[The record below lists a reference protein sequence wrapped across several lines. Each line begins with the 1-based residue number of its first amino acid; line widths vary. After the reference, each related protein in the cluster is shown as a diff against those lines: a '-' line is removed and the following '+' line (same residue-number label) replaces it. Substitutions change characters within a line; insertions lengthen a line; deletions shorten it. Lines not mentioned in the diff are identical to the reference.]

1 MRTIKIIHKVNRANP
16 RLSDEE
22 VDPLEVDDAE
32 SITSN
37 RSTEGWVPW
46 DMDDLID
53 IYRIIEERMP
63 QKQRVVMEAF
73 LSGQSNKDIDVTEKF
88 FRYHLEKGIE
98 FIKQEL
104 KL

>member
-1 MRTIKIIHKVNRANP
+1 MRKTITTHKVNYANP

-22 VDPLEVDDAE
+22 IDPLEADDAE

-37 RSTEGWVPW
+37 KSTEGWVPW

-63 QKQRVVMEAF
+63 DKQRVVIEAF
-73 LSGQSNKDIDVTEKF
+73 LLGQSNRDIDVTEKF

-98 FIKQEL
+98 FIKREL
-104 KL
+104 RL

>member
-1 MRTIKIIHKVNRANP
+1 MRTTKIIHKVNCANP
-16 RLSDEE
+16 RLSDEDI
-22 VDPLEVDDAE
+22 DPLEIDDVE

-37 RSTEGWVPW
+37 KTNEGWVPW

-63 QKQRVVMEAF
+63 PKQRMVIEAF
-73 LSGQSNKDIDVTEKF
+73 LLGQSNKDIDVTEKF

>member
-1 MRTIKIIHKVNRANP
+1 MRTIKIVHKVNCANP

-22 VDPLEVDDAE
+22 VDPLEADDAE

-37 RSTEGWVPW
+37 KSVEGWVPW
-46 DMDDLID
+46 DIDDLID
-53 IYRIIEERMP
+53 IYRIIEDRMP
-63 QKQRVVMEAF
+63 EKQRMVVEAF
-73 LSGQSNKDIDVTEKF
+73 LAGQSNKDIDVTEKF

>member
-1 MRTIKIIHKVNRANP
+1 MGTVIHKVNAANP

-22 VDPLEVDDAE
+22 VDPLEADDAE

-37 RSTEGWVPW
+37 KNTEGWVPW
-46 DMDDLID
+46 DIDDLID

-63 QKQRVVMEAF
+63 TKQRMVIEAF
-73 LSGQSNKDIDVTEKF
+73 LLGQNNKDINVTEKF

-98 FIKQEL
+98 FIKVEL
-104 KL
+104 QI

>member
-1 MRTIKIIHKVNRANP
+1 
-16 RLSDEE
+16 
-22 VDPLEVDDAE
+22 
-32 SITSN
+32 
-37 RSTEGWVPW
+37 VPW
-46 DMDDLID
+46 DIDDLID

-63 QKQRVVMEAF
+63 KKQRVVVEAF

-104 KL
+104 RL

>member
-1 MRTIKIIHKVNRANP
+1 MMKTITNKVYQANP

-22 VDPLEVDDAE
+22 VDPLEADDAE

-46 DMDDLID
+46 DVDDLID
-53 IYRIIEERMP
+53 IYRIIDERMP
-63 QKQRVVMEAF
+63 KKQKMVIEAF
-73 LSGQSNKDIDVTEKF
+73 LLGQNNKDMNVTEKF

-98 FIKQEL
+98 FIKVEL
-104 KL
+104 GL

>member
-1 MRTIKIIHKVNRANP
+1 MRTIKITHKVNCANP

-22 VDPLEVDDAE
+22 VDPLEADDAE

-37 RSTEGWVPW
+37 KSSEGWVPW

-63 QKQRVVMEAF
+63 AKQRMVIEAF
-73 LSGQSNKDIDVTEKF
+73 LLGQSNKDIGVTEKF

-98 FIKQEL
+98 FIKVEL
-104 KL
+104 RL

>member
-1 MRTIKIIHKVNRANP
+1 MGTIVHKVNSANP

-22 VDPLEVDDAE
+22 VDPLEADDAE

-37 RSTEGWVPW
+37 RNTEGWVPW
-46 DMDDLID
+46 DIDDLID

-63 QKQRVVMEAF
+63 SKQRVVIEAF
-73 LSGQSNKDIDVTEKF
+73 LLGQNNKDINVTEKF

-98 FIKQEL
+98 FIKVEL
-104 KL
+104 QL